1 MRCLRTRSP
10 SPHPHTDGRPGPAV
24 ETRGKARRATRAAA
38 GLLAWLGAPA
48 LVLAQ
53 AGSATAWSDRP
64 AFARLGYETVTLPG
78 DEKMGLVGMTYL
90 VQPRDGLC
98 LGPAAYGAV
107 SGQRGG
113 FFTFGGEAALCT
125 RVYGPLDVVAGLY
138 VGGGGGAAAPVG
150 GGLML
155 RPHLDLLWNFGP
167 LRAGVSWS
175 KVWFPNGD
183 IDSDQVG
190 VMLDMPLNFDY
201 LPAGSSALASWDG
214 QRSGAGF
221 DRVLAVLGVYAPR
234 GDAQG
239 RSGAP
244 LPSHIGYVGARAEA
258 QVLPALYVGLEAN
271 GAASGGV
278 DGYAEILATVGS
290 DVALGDSG
298 VRLGGR
304 LALGM
309 GGGGDIP
316 TGGGLLGKAAVDLS
330 VPLSR
335 DFSLGLEAGWAS
347 APQGDFSAPFASVA
361 LRWALDPLPGTA
373 PVSVRQE
380 WSAGVETFFD
390 AARKDGSSRDLQSVS
405 LKFSRFVGEQLY
417 LSGQVQSAYQ
427 GGAGAFSVGLFG
439 VGGQWR
445 DGNGWLAGAEF
456 LAGAAGGGGV
466 DTGSGAVVKPM
477 GYVGWELTPATSL
490 RLGAGWIK
498 ALNGELSSAA
508 LDLSVVFAFDVPGRR

>member
-1 MRCLRTRSP
+1 MPRFRK
-10 SPHPHTDGRPGPAV
+10 PAV
-24 ETRGKARRATRAAA
+24 TAAARTPIQASAAARKRGRARRRSWCAACVPVLLCAPGLALAQADAAA
-38 GLLAWLGAPA
+38 GW
-48 LVLAQ
+48 
-53 AGSATAWSDRP
+53 TEKP

-90 VQPRDGLC
+90 VQPRQGLC
-98 LGPAAYGAV
+98 LGPAAYGAA

-190 VMLDMPLNFDY
+190 VMLDMPLNLGY
-201 LPAGSSALASWDG
+201 LPPGSSALSSWSG
-214 QRSGAGF
+214 QRGGPGF
-221 DRVLAVLGVYAPR
+221 DRILAVLGVYAPR
-234 GDAQG
+234 GDALG
-239 RSGAP
+239 NSGAP
-244 LPSHIGYVGARAEA
+244 LPAHIGYVGARAEA
-258 QVLPALYVGLEAN
+258 RLLPALYVGLEAN

-309 GGGGDIP
+309 GGGGDMP

-335 DFSLGLEAGWAS
+335 DFSLGLEAGWAK
-347 APQGDFSAPFASVA
+347 APQGDFSAPFGSLA
-361 LRWALDPLPGTA
+361 LRWALDPLPGVA

-380 WSAGVETFFD
+380 WSAGVETFLD

-405 LKFSRFVGEQLY
+405 LKFSRFVGGHLY

-439 VGGQWR
+439 IGGQWR
-445 DGNGWLAGAEF
+445 SGDGWLAGTEF

-477 GYVGWELTPATSL
+477 GYVGWEITPATSL

-498 ALNGELSSAA
+498 SLNGELSSAA
-508 LDLSVVFAFDVPGRR
+508 IDLSVVVAFDVPGRP